1 MSKKILEFPK
11 LELNNFWNVE
21 YLYLYLVFKTLS
33 ELGKYGSWP
42 GKFEDSWSY
51 FVERNEK

>member
-33 ELGKYGSWP
+33 ELGKYGS
-42 GKFEDSWSY
+42 
-51 FVERNEK
+51 